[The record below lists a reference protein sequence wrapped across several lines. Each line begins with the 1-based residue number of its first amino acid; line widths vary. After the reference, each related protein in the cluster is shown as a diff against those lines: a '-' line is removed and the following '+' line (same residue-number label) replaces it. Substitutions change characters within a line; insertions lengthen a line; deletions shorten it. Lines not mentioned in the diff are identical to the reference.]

1 MQQKTKIKLATLG
14 LLLAV
19 FLAAIEGTIITT
31 ATPTITTDLSGVEL
45 MSWIFA
51 SYMLAM
57 TVTSPIYGKLSD
69 LFGRKNLLLFGII
82 LFILG
87 SALCGFA
94 QNMDQLI
101 IFRAIQG
108 LGAGAALPLT
118 MTVIGDLYQFNE
130 RAKVQGFISAVW
142 AISSVIGPLVGGF
155 FVDFLS
161 WRLIFFINI
170 PFGLVSCF
178 LLIKYLDETIVKS
191 KKISIDYL
199 GAFIFVLSTS
209 SILYALVIGGDS
221 QDWFSKKMISL
232 YVFSAISFILF
243 IIVEFKAK
251 EPLLPLSLFKN
262 RNLVVAYG
270 AMVFANAL
278 LIGVEV
284 FLPVYNQSALG
295 KTATTSGL
303 TLIPLTFSW
312 TIGSFLSGRLL
323 VKYHARTIIS
333 IGTVLCLI
341 SSIGTYAFLLN
352 YQYSIY
358 FLNAVLGLGCGMSF
372 PLYMIIIQSSVVKK
386 QRGIATA
393 ANSFLSTFAQTLGV
407 SVLGTIF
414 TIKTSSYLN
423 GKKLILNEHSMKN
436 MPSVDLHTIQNAVSN
451 SYHFLTIF
459 GVLFAFITF
468 LLVLFLPKSNFE
480 EKSESVA

>member
-1 MQQKTKIKLATLG
+1 
-14 LLLAV
+14 
-19 FLAAIEGTIITT
+19 
-31 ATPTITTDLSGVEL
+31 
-45 MSWIFA
+45 
-51 SYMLAM
+51 MLAM

-82 LFILG
+82 LFVLG

-94 QNMDQLI
+94 QNMEQLI

-118 MTVIGDLYQFNE
+118 MTVIGDLYQFQE

-142 AISSVIGPLVGGF
+142 AISSVIGPVVGGF
-155 FVDFLS
+155 FVDYLT

-170 PFGLVSCF
+170 PFGLLSSF
-178 LLIKYLDETIVKS
+178 LIVKYLNETITKS
-191 KKISIDYL
+191 KRITIDYL
-199 GAFIFVLSTS
+199 GALIFVLSTF

-221 QDWFSKKMISL
+221 QEWFSNKMITL
-232 YVFSAISFILF
+232 YLFSIISFIVF
-243 IIVEFKAK
+243 IIIEYKAK
-251 EPLLPLSLFKN
+251 EPLLPLTLFKN
-262 RNLVVAYG
+262 RNLVVAYA

-312 TIGSFLSGRLL
+312 TIGAFLSGRLL
-323 VKYHARTIIS
+323 QKYQARLII
-333 IGTVLCLI
+333 ILGTLLCVI
-341 SSIGTYAFLLN
+341 SSFGMYAFLN

-358 FLNAVLGLGCGMSF
+358 FLNAILGLGCGMSF
-372 PLYMIIIQSSVVKK
+372 PLYMIIIQSSVVTE

-407 SVLGTIF
+407 SVLGAIF
-414 TIKTSSYLN
+414 TIKASSYLN
-423 GKKLILNEHSMKN
+423 GAKLVLNEHAIKN
-436 MPSVDLHTIQNAVSN
+436 LPKANLHSIQHAVSK
-451 SYHFLTIF
+451 SYHFLTLF
-459 GVLFAFITF
+459 GLAFAIITF
-468 LLVLFLPKSNFE
+468 LLVTFLPKSNFE
-480 EKSESVA
+480 EKSENVE